1 METRATDSKAVTKL
15 QTTSSKIEK
24 SSSGHLISLR
34 GTHHLDGFIVAV
46 NCDGHRGTGM
56 EDAQIEE
63 LAIRVAGKSDLPF
76 LTSTT
81 REMLDPEM
89 KWDNRNI

>member
-34 GTHHLDGFIVAV
+34 GTHHLDGFVV
-46 NCDGHRGTGM
+46 VVTCDGHRMTEV

-63 LAIRVAGKSDLPF
+63 VV
-76 LTSTT
+76 
-81 REMLDPEM
+81 
-89 KWDNRNI
+89 